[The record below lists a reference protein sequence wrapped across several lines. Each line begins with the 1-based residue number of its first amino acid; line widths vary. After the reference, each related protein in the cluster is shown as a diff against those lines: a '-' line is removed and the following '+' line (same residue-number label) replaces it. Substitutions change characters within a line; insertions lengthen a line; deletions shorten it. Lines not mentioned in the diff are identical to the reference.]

1 MAGEAAIQ
9 QLLQVAY
16 YAWACLA
23 AFSFVY
29 ILYGVAL
36 RSCCAPVIACCTISQ
51 RRPAAA
57 NSDSVDRAL
66 VFRWLVVL
74 VTWGVVHFGFVP
86 LAFVAARCNLLP
98 ALWAM
103 MAAQSAAGTCIML
116 YFRRSMDDFTS
127 RLSQQRYQG
136 LQMHWDQQWAVPCLG
151 LTICLSRQYVSV
163 LLALAELSDPTS
175 DAGNAGR
182 AGWVMTD
189 DANEQFAHSWHS
201 VRLPG
206 FFDDLA
212 VAFATALGENASS
225 TGDLIANMGLPRVL
239 AALVVLATCVQM
251 ISASG
256 RVVRIWAHI
265 NAISSWPTPPLDS
278 DTEPADPTDDGELHR
293 YELWG
298 SMSMLADAL
307 GLRLVAEMFARLR
320 NHHHGDRRDKA
331 YASNLAAYRF
341 EEVKAVEAL
350 PSMWFGVTLL
360 ALSYETS
367 SPAGLATNLFSTC
380 TTFATMAMSSVDLVQ
395 ELRAIVADPDIR
407 LPKRLAWTGRTA
419 FALVTIGFFM
429 LSSSARLIGVWTC
442 SSHILNTLP
451 FHCVTVDTES

>member
-16 YAWACLA
+16 KVWACLA
-23 AFSFVY
+23 ASCFALMLF
-29 ILYGVAL
+29 GVAK
-36 RSCCAPVIACCTISQ
+36 RSCCAPVTACRTIWQ
-51 RRPAAA
+51 RRPATA

-103 MAAQSAAGTCIML
+103 MAAQSAAGTCIMIYL
-116 YFRRSMDDFTS
+116 KRSMDDFTS

-151 LTICLSRQYVSV
+151 WTICLSRQGVSM

-182 AGWVMTD
+182 AGWVVTD

-206 FFDDLA
+206 YDDLA
-212 VAFATALGENASS
+212 VAFATTLGENASS
-225 TGDLIANMGLPRVL
+225 TGDLIANIGLPQVL
-239 AALVVLATCVQM
+239 VALVVLATCVQVS
-251 ISASG
+251 SASG
-256 RVVRIWAHI
+256 LAVEIWAHI

-278 DTEPADPTDDGELHR
+278 DTEPADSTDDGELHR

-298 SMSMLADAL
+298 HMAMLADAL

-320 NHHHGDRRDKA
+320 NHHHGDCRDRA
-331 YASNLAAYRF
+331 LASNLAAYRF
-341 EEVKAVEAL
+341 EDVKAVEAL

-407 LPKRLAWTGRTA
+407 LSKRLAWTIRTA
-419 FALVTIGFFM
+419 SALVTIGFFM

-442 SSHILNTLP
+442 SSHILNTMP
-451 FHCVTVDTES
+451 FHCVIVDTES